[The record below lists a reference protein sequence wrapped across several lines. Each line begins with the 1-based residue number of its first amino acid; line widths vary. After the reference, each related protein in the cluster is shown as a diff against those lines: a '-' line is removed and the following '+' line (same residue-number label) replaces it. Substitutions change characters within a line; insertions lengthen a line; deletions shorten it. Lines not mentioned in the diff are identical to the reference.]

1 MAAAPIAFEIL
12 GESGEFQAA
21 VSSAGKSLD
30 ALSEAMSGKT
40 SNAATSMGKSIK
52 DAMAKAGE
60 AINAVMSKLS
70 GGDMG
75 ASNATEAIADG
86 LSKITGINIS
96 PAVELVDKIKENLL
110 GLENL
115 GRATGLTAGIITQLK
130 DAMEEAG
137 VPSDKL
143 GDQLTTLRESMGKVQ
158 AGSKDTKEAFE
169 KLGVSTVGWQNK
181 VPPLMSVV
189 AQLAEHLRTS
199 KTPAQ
204 DLAKA
209 KELLGEQSDK
219 LVTYL
224 KRGSAALLEEM
235 RAHKD
240 HGQAVDE
247 SIESAKELQRE
258 EAALAEKLQ
267 QLLLPAFRFV
277 VAAVQ
282 DLVAGFIWWK
292 GVLTNVGTLASG
304 VARVISD
311 SFTAAA
317 TIVGS
322 VFAHWKDLLHGN
334 FTGVAADARAA
345 FKQIESDY
353 NDTMTNMVQTSNQT
367 DKELDA
373 FFNRQHAAAADS
385 DNKQTNTVRTG
396 TKQRE
401 VVTLQSHQNILKSAK
416 DTDAAIEAEGLALW
430 VTLAKDATV
439 GGQIISNI
447 IAGIPKPVIP
457 ALAKVKTQTDQTM
470 QSIAHNM
477 ATSFSSAIRGM
488 IDGTETLSAA
498 VAKMGKQMLSSLES
512 ALQKMLEQWLEHHIM
527 ELLIHTQAKE
537 GENAVDK
544 AAAAQKQE
552 ISMQEHLS
560 QVFMAAKQAA
570 AKAWTAMSGIPVVGP
585 ALGAAAA
592 AATFAAV
599 MAFGS
604 ITSAQGGFYE
614 VDRDQLAY
622 IHKREMVLPAGIADR
637 LRSTVDSGIGAS
649 GMSVNVYHNVNAI
662 DAASFKDTI
671 KQHGNIIGNE
681 VVRILKRKGLTAK

>member
-1 MAAAPIAFEIL
+1 MGSVAFEIL
-12 GESGEFQAA
+12 GGSAEFQAA
-21 VSSAGKSLD
+21 VSEAGKSLD
-30 ALSEAMSGKT
+30 GLAEKMSGKT
-40 SNAATSMGKSIK
+40 ANAASSMGKSIK
-52 DAMAKAGE
+52 DAMEKAGE

-137 VPSDKL
+137 VPTNKL
-143 GDQLTTLRESMGKVQ
+143 GDQLTSLRESMGKVQ

-204 DLAKA
+204 YLTKA

-247 SIESAKELQRE
+247 SIESAKQLQEE

-267 QLLLPAFRFV
+267 MLLLPAFRFL

-282 DLVAGFIWWK
+282 QVIAAFISFK
-292 GVLTNVGTLASG
+292 GILTNVGILVSG
-304 VARVISD
+304 VARVIVD
-311 SFTAAA
+311 SFSAAA
-317 TIVGS
+317 TIVAS
-322 VFAHWKDLLHGN
+322 IFAHWKDLLRGN
-334 FTGVAADARAA
+334 FSGVAADARAA

-353 NDTMTNMVQTSNQT
+353 NDTMTNMVQTANQT

-373 FFNRQHAAAADS
+373 FFNHVPKAAAES
-385 DNKQTNTVRTG
+385 DGRHTNTVRTG
-396 TKQRE
+396 AKQRE
-401 VVTLQSHQNILKSAK
+401 VVTVGSHQNIIKSTQETGQEIVVDWQKTMALMDKDTAGGLKSIFDMFAK
-416 DTDAAIEAEGLALW
+416 LP
-430 VTLAKDATV
+430 VTL
-439 GGQIISNI
+439 
-447 IAGIPKPVIP
+447 PPV
-457 ALAKVKTQTDQTM
+457 LAKVNAQTTQVM
-470 QSIAHNM
+470 QSVAHNM

-498 VAKMGKQMLSSLES
+498 VAKMGKQMISSLES
-512 ALQKMLEQWLEHHIM
+512 SLEKMLSDWLEHHLM

-537 GENAVDK
+537 GEGAVDK

-552 ISMQEHLS
+552 ISMQEHMRE
-560 QVFMAAKQAA
+560 VFMAAKQAA
-570 AKAWTAMSGIPVVGP
+570 VKAWNAMSGIPVVGP

-614 VDRDQLAY
+614 VDRDQLAF
-622 IHKREMVLPAGIADR
+622 IHQREMVLPAGIADR
-637 LRSTVDSGIGAS
+637 LRTAVDSGLGGGQAV
-649 GMSVNVYHNVNAI
+649 SVNVYHNVNAI

-681 VVRILKRKGLTAK
+681 VVRVLKRKGLTAK